1 MKEEIDIEQ
10 YTYNEVYKTLIA
22 IEGHLENYEDKPF
35 FCASCIF
42 KHLKY
47 LEILSEECLP
57 AKCKLNPLLG
67 EIKKWAINFQDRLF
81 NLSKEEV
88 INRLEQCRDYRK
100 EMESALLFPKRDTTS
115 YGDVHLK
122 EV

>member
-1 MKEEIDIEQ
+1 MNEVDIEQ
-10 YTYNEVYKTLIA
+10 YTYNEAYKTLIA

-47 LEILSEECLP
+47 LEILQEECMP
-57 AKCKLNPLLG
+57 AECRLNPLLDK
-67 EIKKWAINFQDRLF
+67 IKNWALEFEKGIS

-88 INRLEQCRDYRK
+88 LKKLKECRELRK
-100 EMESALLFPKRDTTS
+100 QIEPNLLFKEQSR
-115 YGDVHLK
+115 HLK
-122 EV
+122 EE